1 MKDLLAFLKEYNSTL
16 WLVMVI
22 LGVFFEITPT
32 KINPIS
38 WLGSVFNRNTNN
50 KIETMNNK
58 FQILDNKIADL
69 NVKIDKNQVEYLK
82 LHILDFANSIQNGRE
97 RGKEEYH
104 NVMGMYGR
112 YHQIVGENNFPN
124 NVLEESYK
132 IIKESYHE
140 KMMHNS
146 FISERGK

>member
-16 WLVMVI
+16 WLTMVV

-50 KIETMNNK
+50 KIEAMNE
-58 FQILDNKIADL
+58 KIQVLEQKIVAL
-69 NVKIDKNQVEYLK
+69 NVKIDENQVEYLRCE
-82 LHILDFANSIQNGRE
+82 ILDFANSILNGRK
-97 RGKEEYH
+97 RSKEEYH
-104 NVMGMYGR
+104 NIMDMYRR
-112 YHQIVGENNFPN
+112 YHNIVGANNFPN
-124 NVLEESYK
+124 DVLEESYK
-132 IIKESYHE
+132 IILEKYHE
-140 KMMHNS
+140 EAKNNS